1 MLCRFCLRE
10 GTSMRTPF
18 SEFRSAGKPTQANTG
33 SHQNHQV
40 KSHQIMER
48 ANKSRQMRSQEKRIP
63 LQKRSVYRDNTNQE
77 NCWKSTWPCFCV
89 NSFQAKGAFLLAFTW
104 QRYSLSLSLSLSLS
118 RFFFEVFQTM
128 EPLHSDRPHDAG
140 DAPQGARH
148 FRHLGGPKTDIKY
161 ICYRHGLVAKSCA
174 HRQPRFFP

>member
-1 MLCRFCLRE
+1 MYYERGVLFGWSPPGKETERKAQKSDFVVAGRTSNMLCRFCLRE

-104 QRYSLSLSLSLSLS
+104 QRYSLSLSLFVSVLFRGVPDNGTSTL
-118 RFFFEVFQTM
+118 RQ
-128 EPLHSDRPHDAG
+128 
-140 DAPQGARH
+140 AP
-148 FRHLGGPKTDIKY
+148 
-161 ICYRHGLVAKSCA
+161 
-174 HRQPRFFP
+174 